1 MTGKACSTSKLLC
14 SVLILCLL
22 CTLCFAEEKKEEN
35 GILQPVI
42 QYSSI
47 RDPGFDNAVSENM
60 TFCVYVETDHD
71 TDNDGMA
78 DLVKV
83 LVQVPRPAVEG
94 KSMIPVA
101 PQANTEWENSEL
113 WQGLVRK

>member
-1 MTGKACSTSKLLC
+1 MVIKCCTDLCILLYSYQFIRWKFITNDKKGSSMTGKACSTGKLLC

-22 CTLCFAEEKKEEN
+22 CTLCFAEEKKEETAFLRVEN

-60 TFCVYVETDHD
+60 TFCV
-71 TDNDGMA
+71 
-78 DLVKV
+78 
-83 LVQVPRPAVEG
+83 
-94 KSMIPVA
+94 
-101 PQANTEWENSEL
+101 
-113 WQGLVRK
+113 